1 MSGSEGG
8 LGRRFREA
16 WYGSPL
22 HSWRISGHAPDTLA
36 VSVGDAWPGDSDAGR
51 GILEGMFLVN
61 GQSIQ
66 AGANPWTSDHLTPAT
81 TLGLHRF
88 DWLRDLRDLG
98 GDAARLRA
106 RDLVT
111 AWLQSQKQWSRQAWR
126 ADILGTR
133 LAAWIGTYAFFA
145 DSADDAFRAALL
157 GSAAKQLRHLLHA
170 LGSGPSGAGRF
181 DALKGGVIASVALG
195 EPRDRLDSL
204 LSRLDAT
211 IRIQIL
217 PDGGHISRAPQL
229 QVRVLAALV
238 DIRSALR
245 AGGQATTPYLD
256 DTIQR
261 MTGVLRMLRHGDG
274 GLALFNGAIEDGI
287 WGTDALMARTES
299 KSKALTSTPQF
310 GFERMAAGRM
320 VLIADCGAPS
330 SQDGFA
336 HAGTLGFELSVGKQ
350 RLIVNCGS
358 ASAEPRWDGA
368 LRASAAHSTLT
379 IDDTNS
385 SEIKEDGSVGR
396 RPREVRTERWDAD
409 GAAWLEAEHDGYTAL
424 FGLSHRRRIY
434 MAPGGDDVRGE
445 DLLSYS
451 GAPGDKPSF
460 AVARF
465 HLHPRIAASIVQN
478 GSAVLIRTT
487 TGAGWRF
494 RASGGDLDLTD
505 SVYFGQ
511 GGQMQRTK
519 QITLTIP
526 LDDIREAGSVSA
538 KWALRREDKRGGT
551 A

>member
-1 MSGSEGG
+1 MSGSDGG
-8 LGRRFREA
+8 LGRRLREA
-16 WYGSPL
+16 VYGSPL
-22 HSWRISGHAPDTLA
+22 HSWRISGTAPDSLA
-36 VSVGDAWPGDSDAGR
+36 VSVGDAWPGEADAGR
-51 GILEGMFLVN
+51 GILEGMFPVD

-66 AGANPWTSDHLTPAT
+66 AGANPWTSDQLTPTIAAS
-81 TLGLHRF
+81 LHRF

-106 RDLVT
+106 RDLVSS
-111 AWLQSQKQWSRQAWR
+111 WLQSHQNWSRLAWQ
-126 ADILGTR
+126 ADILGAR

-157 GSAAKQLRHLLHA
+157 GSVAKQLRHLSHA
-170 LGSGPSGAGRF
+170 LGSLPEGAGRF
-181 DALKGGVIASVALG
+181 DALKGGVIAAVALG
-195 EPRDRLDSL
+195 EPKDRLEAL
-204 LSRLDAT
+204 MARLEAAV
-211 IRIQIL
+211 RVQIL

-238 DIRSALR
+238 DIRAALR
-245 AGGQATTPYLD
+245 AGSATESPDLD
-256 DTIQR
+256 DPIQR

-274 GLALFNGAIEDGI
+274 GLVLLNGAVEDGI
-287 WGTDALMARTES
+287 WGTDALLARTES
-299 KSKALTSTPQF
+299 KSKALISASDV

-330 SQDGFA
+330 NHDGLA

-358 ASAEPRWDGA
+358 SPAEPRWDGA
-368 LRASAAHSTLT
+368 LRASAAHSTVT

-385 SEIKEDGSVGR
+385 SEMKNDGSVGR
-396 RPREVRTERWDAD
+396 KPREVRTERWDAD
-409 GAAWLEAEHDGYTAL
+409 GAAWLEAEHDGYVEL

-451 GAPGDKPSF
+451 GAPGEKPAF
-460 AVARF
+460 ATARF
-465 HLHPRIAASIVQN
+465 HLHPRLASSLVQN
-478 GSAVLIRTT
+478 GSAVLLRTT

-494 RASGGDLDLTD
+494 RASGGTLDLSD

-511 GGQMQRTK
+511 GGQMQRTT

-526 LDDIREAGSVSA
+526 LDGIREAGSISA
-538 KWALRREDKRGGT
+538 KWALRREDKRGGPT
-551 A
+551 

>member
-22 HSWRISGHAPDTLA
+22 HSWRISGHAPDSLV

-51 GILEGMFLVN
+51 GILEGMFPVD

-66 AGANPWTSDHLTPAT
+66 AGADPWTSDQLTPAIASS
-81 TLGLHRF
+81 LHRF

-111 AWLQSQKQWSRQAWR
+111 SWLQTQQNWSRVGWR
-126 ADILGTR
+126 PDVLGAR

-157 GSAAKQLRHLLHA
+157 DSAAKQLRHLQHA
-170 LGSGPSGAGRF
+170 LGSGVEGAGRF

-195 EPRDRLDSL
+195 EPKDRLDAL
-204 LSRLDAT
+204 RARLEAA
-211 IRIQIL
+211 IRLQVL

-238 DIRSALR
+238 DIRAALR
-245 AGGQATTPYLD
+245 AAGVSDTPTLD
-256 DTIQR
+256 DPIQR

-287 WGTDALMARTES
+287 WGTDALLARTES
-299 KSKALTSTPQF
+299 KSKANISTHDF

-330 SQDGFA
+330 SYDGLA

-358 ASAEPRWDGA
+358 APAEPRWDGA

-396 RPREVRTERWDAD
+396 KPREVRTERWDAD
-409 GAAWLEAEHDGYTAL
+409 GAAWLEAEHDGYASL

-451 GAPGDKPSF
+451 GAPGDKPGF

-465 HLHPRIAASIVQN
+465 HLHPRIAASLVQN
-478 GSAVLIRTT
+478 GAAVLIRTT

-519 QITLTIP
+519 QITLTIS
-526 LDDIREAGSVSA
+526 LEDVREAGSVSA
-538 KWALRREDKRGGT
+538 KWALRREEKRGGT

>member
-8 LGRRFREA
+8 LGRRLREA

-36 VSVGDAWPGDSDAGR
+36 VPVGDAWPGDSDAGR
-51 GILEGMFLVN
+51 GILEGMFPVN

-66 AGANPWTSDHLTPAT
+66 AGANPWTADHLPPAI

-111 AWLQSQKQWSRQAWR
+111 SWLQTQQHWSRHAWR

-157 GSAAKQLRHLLHA
+157 GSVAKQLRHLLHA
-170 LGSGPSGAGRF
+170 LGSGPEGAGRIE
-181 DALKGGVIASVALG
+181 ALKGGVIATVALG

-204 LSRLDAT
+204 MSRLDST
-211 IRIQIL
+211 IRVQIL
-217 PDGGHISRAPQL
+217 PDGGHVSRAPQL

-245 AGGQATTPYLD
+245 AGGLPDTPNLD

-287 WGTDALMARTES
+287 WGTDALLARTES

-320 VLIADCGAPS
+320 ILIADCGAPS
-330 SQDGFA
+330 SHDRFA

-358 ASAEPRWDGA
+358 APSEPRWDGA
-368 LRASAAHSTLT
+368 LRASAAHSNLT

-385 SEIKEDGSVGR
+385 SEIRDDGSVGR
-396 RPREVRTERWDAD
+396 RPGEIRTERWDAD
-409 GAAWLEAEHDGYTAL
+409 GAAWLEAEHDGYTAV

-451 GAPGDKPSF
+451 GAPGDKPSV

-519 QITLTIP
+519 QITLTIS
-526 LDDIREAGSVSA
+526 LSEIREAGSVSA
-538 KWALRREDKRGGT
+538 KWALRREDKRGGS